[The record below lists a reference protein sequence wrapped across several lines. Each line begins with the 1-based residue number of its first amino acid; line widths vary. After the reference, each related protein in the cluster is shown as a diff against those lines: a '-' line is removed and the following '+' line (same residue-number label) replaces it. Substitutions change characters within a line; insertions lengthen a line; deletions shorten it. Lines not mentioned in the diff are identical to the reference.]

1 MCNKRL
7 TKKFDELD
15 EKIDLTMN
23 HYRELQVEN
32 KGLVLKIAKLQA
44 ETEKNSNSE
53 NQYSEQEAFIQSRID
68 RFLIKLNSF

>member
-1 MCNKRL
+1 VCNKRL